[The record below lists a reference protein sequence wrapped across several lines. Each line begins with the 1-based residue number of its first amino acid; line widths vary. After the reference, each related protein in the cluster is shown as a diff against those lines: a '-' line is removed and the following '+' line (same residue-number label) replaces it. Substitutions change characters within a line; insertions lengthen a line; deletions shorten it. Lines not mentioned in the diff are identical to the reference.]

1 MQQQPTPKLNV
12 ALNKTTAFECDEC
25 QNQVFIQGVLLRKAS
40 KFLTGTSQDA
50 IVPIPI
56 FSCSKCGA
64 VNREFIPEQLRD
76 MEEKG

>member
-56 FSCSKCGA
+56 FSCSKCGH
-64 VNREFIPEQLRD
+64 VNSEFLPAELKPTTEI
-76 MEEKG
+76 